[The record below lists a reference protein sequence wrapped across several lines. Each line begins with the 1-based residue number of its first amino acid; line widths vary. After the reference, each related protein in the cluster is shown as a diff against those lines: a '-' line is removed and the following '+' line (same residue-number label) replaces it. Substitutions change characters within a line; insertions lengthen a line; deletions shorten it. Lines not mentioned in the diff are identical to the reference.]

1 MKKNAF
7 ATLIKD
13 IILALVAWGISAMLL
28 QSGLGMPGGDA
39 AMLAT
44 MCAGIP
50 FGWRWSSKIITALSF
65 QGICLKLLISL
76 ILGMF
81 AIFVVI
87 GWDVVCCIGQ
97 ILRFCFGFI
106 GAKKHQY
113 GYVESC

>member
-13 IILALVAWGISAMLL
+13 VILALVAWGISAMLL

-50 FGWRWSSKIITALSF
+50 FGWRWSSKIISAVSLK
-65 QGICLKLLISL
+65 GIGIKLFISL
-76 ILGMF
+76 LLGMF
-81 AIFVVI
+81 AIFLVL
-87 GWDVVCCIGQ
+87 GWDVICCIGQ
-97 ILRFCFGFI
+97 LISKGSQ
-106 GAKKHQY
+106 KKHHSCY
-113 GYVESC
+113 AESC

>member
-50 FGWRWSSKIITALSF
+50 FGWRWSSKIISAVSLK
-65 QGICLKLLISL
+65 GIGIKLFISL
-76 ILGMF
+76 FLGMF
-81 AIFVVI
+81 AIFLVL
-87 GWDVVCCIGQ
+87 GWDVICCIGQ
-97 ILRFCFGFI
+97 LMGRGSE
-106 GAKKHQY
+106 KKRQQRY
-113 GYVESC
+113 AESH